1 MIQSNFEKFCFI
13 LFWKLF
19 SFIYWNQIILEMKIK
34 RSTDNQ
40 KLITSDNSKC
50 MTQPETCR
58 ARNNISFILQFVI
71 LLVLIN
77 FILTSL
83 AFFVQFRY
91 FESKNNELELRLN
104 SPSNNQGSEAHVRL
118 KRQDDV
124 ANTNSTN
131 DLDFLSDDAF
141 GSSYT
146 EDQVFTCWSKF
157 YFNKLWFDWFALL
170 KVEIIS

>member
-1 MIQSNFEKFCFI
+1 
-13 LFWKLF
+13 
-19 SFIYWNQIILEMKIK
+19 MKIK

-50 MTQPETCR
+50 MTQPDTCR

-77 FILTSL
+77 VILTAL

-104 SPSNNQGSEAHVRL
+104 SLSENQGSEAHVRL
-118 KRQDDV
+118 KRQDDA
-124 ANTNSTN
+124 ANSTRTN

-146 EDQVFTCWSKF
+146 EDQVLTCLS
-157 YFNKLWFDWFALL
+157 
-170 KVEIIS
+170 IILN